1 MLPMLNL
8 LLKLVTVGASIIYV
22 LNGFQM
28 SRCLPS
34 LLLRFA
40 LVMYK
45 LQKNLVFI
53 KQWK

>member
-1 MLPMLNL
+1 MKLIHHWQMLPMLNL

-28 SRCLPS
+28 SQCLPS

-40 LVMYK
+40 LVLYK
-45 LQKNLVFI
+45 
-53 KQWK
+53 